1 MRASPVV
8 RCVLA
13 AASFWAL
20 PRSVLGQDSKDEI
33 IQKLIVRVEALE
45 REVAALKQTAS
56 AQIPAQPAQPDAA
69 AVAASPKQDSVVTA
83 EPPAPDD
90 RDPSD
95 TSRYTFHGYADLG
108 FLRNEDGASGKK
120 FVLGEVDLFGT
131 ARISPKL
138 AALVEVVLE
147 TDNQLLVA
155 DVPVNVER
163 LLLQYRDND
172 YFNLDMGA
180 YRTAIGFYNTTL
192 RGSWLQ
198 TSLTRPM
205 LFTFEDEGGFLPL
218 HNVGLSAN
226 GRVPSGALGLH
237 YVVEVGSSRNYAQPG
252 RTGLDLEQNAAVN
265 VALYA
270 RPHAIPGL
278 QIGFSSYHDRF
289 SPQPGSNLAR
299 SVWTAHAV
307 YQANRFEF
315 LNEVIL
321 AKFREPGLGYGN
333 IPGFYSQLAYR
344 VASNWTP
351 YTRYDY
357 VNVYGKGLVGEYA
370 PQYVPWRTV
379 FSGGL
384 RYDLTEAVALK
395 FEIGRETSPLQQPW
409 IRAALQ
415 LAFTF

>member
-1 MRASPVV
+1 
-8 RCVLA
+8 
-13 AASFWAL
+13 
-20 PRSVLGQDSKDEI
+20 
-33 IQKLIVRVEALE
+33 LIARVEALE
-45 REVAALKQTAS
+45 REVAALQQTAA
-56 AQIPAQPAQPDAA
+56 AQSLAQPAQPEPAPAEAA
-69 AVAASPKQDSVVTA
+69 PKQETAVAA
-83 EPPAPDD
+83 EPPQPEPE
-90 RDPSD
+90 PSEANK
-95 TSRYTFHGYADLG
+95 YTFHGYADVG
-108 FLRNEDGASGKK
+108 FLRNEDGASDKK

-138 AALVEVVLE
+138 TSLVEVVLE

-252 RTGLDLEQNAAVN
+252 RTGFDLEQNAAVN

-270 RPHAIPGL
+270 RPRGIPGL
-278 QIGFSSYHDRF
+278 QVGFSSYHDRF
-289 SPQPGSNLAR
+289 SPQPESNLAR

-333 IPGFYSQLAYR
+333 IPGFYSQLGYR
-344 VASNWTP
+344 VGSNWTP

-357 VNVYGKGLVGEYA
+357 VNVYGKGSVGEYA

-384 RYDLTEAVALK
+384 RYDLTESVALK
-395 FEIGRETSPLQQPW
+395 FEIGRETSPLQPPW

-415 LAFTF
+415 VAFTF

>member
-1 MRASPVV
+1 VKACTLI

-13 AASFWAL
+13 AAAICAA
-20 PRSVLGQDSKDEI
+20 PKSVLGQERQDEI
-33 IQKLIVRVEALE
+33 IQKLLERVEALE
-45 REVAALKQTAS
+45 REVAALKQS
-56 AQIPAQPAQPDAA
+56 AAAQSPARPAQPAPSDLAPAA
-69 AVAASPKQDSVVTA
+69 APKPDSPVVADLPEP
-83 EPPAPDD
+83 EPP
-90 RDPSD
+90 D
-95 TSRYTFHGYADLG
+95 TSKYTFHGYADLG
-108 FLRNEDGASGKK
+108 FLRNEDGESDKK
-120 FVLGEVDLFGT
+120 FVLGEIDLFAT

-138 AALVEVVLE
+138 NALVEVVLE
-147 TDNQLLVA
+147 TDNQVLVA

-226 GRVPSGALGLH
+226 GKVPSGALGLH

-252 RTGLDLEQNAAVN
+252 RTGFDFEQNAAVN
-265 VALYA
+265 VALFA
-270 RPHAIPGL
+270 RPRVIPGL
-278 QIGFSSYHDRF
+278 EVGFSSYHDRF
-289 SPQPGSNLAR
+289 TPEPGSILSR

-333 IPGFYSQLAYR
+333 IPGFYSQLGYR
-344 VASNWTP
+344 LGSNWTP

-357 VNVYGKGLVGEYA
+357 VNVYGRGSVGQYA

-379 FSGGL
+379 LSGGI

-395 FEIGRETSPLQQPW
+395 FEIGRETSPLQLPW

-415 LAFTF
+415 VAFTF

>member
-1 MRASPVV
+1 
-8 RCVLA
+8 
-13 AASFWAL
+13 
-20 PRSVLGQDSKDEI
+20 VLGKDGQDEI
-33 IQKLIVRVEALE
+33 IRKLIARVEALE
-45 REVAALKQTAS
+45 REVATLKQTAAAPS
-56 AQIPAQPAQPDAA
+56 PAQPDVATVAA
-69 AVAASPKQDSVVTA
+69 APKLDTVAAA
-83 EPPAPDD
+83 PPDPDT
-90 RDPSD
+90 SD
-95 TSRYTFHGYADLG
+95 TSKYTFHGYADLG
-108 FLRNEDGASGKK
+108 FLRNEDGFSDKK
-120 FVLGEVDLFGT
+120 FVLGEADLFAT
-131 ARISPKL
+131 AQISPKL
-138 AALVEVVLE
+138 NALVEVVLE

-192 RGSWLQ
+192 RASWLQ

-237 YVVEVGSSRNYAQPG
+237 YVVEVGSSRNYAEPG
-252 RTGLDLEQNAAVN
+252 RTGFDLEQNGAVN

-270 RPHAIPGL
+270 RPRGIPGL
-278 QIGFSSYHDRF
+278 QVGFSSYHDKF
-289 SPQPGSNLAR
+289 TPQPGSLLSR

-333 IPGFYSQLAYR
+333 IPGFYSQLGYR
-344 VASNWTP
+344 VGSNWTP

-357 VNVYGKGLVGEYA
+357 VNVYGGGQVGEYA

-379 FSGGL
+379 FSGGV
-384 RYDLTEAVALK
+384 RYDITEAVALK
-395 FEIGRETSPLQQPW
+395 FEIGRETSPLQSPW

-415 LAFTF
+415 VAFTF

>member
-1 MRASPVV
+1 MRVPTVARSI
-8 RCVLA
+8 LAIAAIFA
-13 AASFWAL
+13 AASE
-20 PRSVLGQDSKDEI
+20 PILGQESQDEI
-33 IQKLIVRVEALE
+33 IQKLLARVEALE
-45 REVAALKQTAS
+45 REVAALKPTA
-56 AQIPAQPAQPDAA
+56 APTAAQPAQPDTVPVAA
-69 AVAASPKQDSVVTA
+69 APKLDTAMAA
-83 EPPAPDD
+83 EPPEPEPPDTD
-90 RDPSD
+90 
-95 TSRYTFHGYADLG
+95 RYTFHGYADLG
-108 FLRNEDGASGKK
+108 FLRNEDGLSDKK

-138 AALVEVVLE
+138 TALVEVVLE

-226 GRVPSGALGLH
+226 GKVPSGELGLH
-237 YVVEVGSSRNYAQPG
+237 YVVEVGSSRNYAEPG
-252 RTGLDLEQNAAVN
+252 RTGLDLEQNGAIN
-265 VALYA
+265 LALFA
-270 RPHAIPGL
+270 RPRAIPGL
-278 QIGFSSYHDRF
+278 QVGFSSYHDKF
-289 SPQPGSNLAR
+289 SPLPGSTLSR

-321 AKFREPGLGYGN
+321 AKFSEPGLGYGN
-333 IPGFYSQLAYR
+333 LPGFYSQLAYR
-344 VASNWTP
+344 VGSNWTP

-357 VNVYGKGLVGEYA
+357 VNVYGKGLVGQYV
-370 PQYVPWRTV
+370 PQYVPWHTV

-384 RYDLTEAVALK
+384 RYDITEAVALK
-395 FEIGRETSPLQQPW
+395 FELGRELDRDQHAF

-415 LAFTF
+415 VAFTF

>member
-1 MRASPVV
+1 
-8 RCVLA
+8 
-13 AASFWAL
+13 
-20 PRSVLGQDSKDEI
+20 
-33 IQKLIVRVEALE
+33 LIARVEALE
-45 REVAALKQTAS
+45 REVATLKQTAAAPS
-56 AQIPAQPAQPDAA
+56 PAQPDVATVAA
-69 AVAASPKQDSVVTA
+69 APKLDTVAAA
-83 EPPAPDD
+83 PPDPDT
-90 RDPSD
+90 SD
-95 TSRYTFHGYADLG
+95 TSKYTFHGYADLG
-108 FLRNEDGASGKK
+108 FLRNEDGFSDKK
-120 FVLGEVDLFGT
+120 FVLGEADLFAT
-131 ARISPKL
+131 AQISPKL
-138 AALVEVVLE
+138 NALVEVVLE

-192 RGSWLQ
+192 RASWLQ

-237 YVVEVGSSRNYAQPG
+237 YVVEVGSSRNYAEPG
-252 RTGLDLEQNAAVN
+252 RTGFDLEQNGAVN

-270 RPHAIPGL
+270 RPRGIPGL
-278 QIGFSSYHDRF
+278 QVGFSSYHDKF
-289 SPQPGSNLAR
+289 TPQPGSLLSR

-333 IPGFYSQLAYR
+333 IPGFYSQLGYR
-344 VASNWTP
+344 VGSNWTP

-357 VNVYGKGLVGEYA
+357 VNVYGGGQVGEYA

-379 FSGGL
+379 FSGGV
-384 RYDLTEAVALK
+384 RYDITEAVALK
-395 FEIGRETSPLQQPW
+395 FEIGRETSPLQSPW

-415 LAFTF
+415 VAFTF

>member
-1 MRASPVV
+1 VKASTLI

-13 AASFWAL
+13 AAAICAAPKL
-20 PRSVLGQDSKDEI
+20 VVGQERQDEII
-33 IQKLIVRVEALE
+33 IQKLLARVEALE
-45 REVAALKQTAS
+45 REVAALKQTATAPS
-56 AQIPAQPAQPDAA
+56 HAQQVQPAPSDLAPVTTA
-69 AVAASPKQDSVVTA
+69 PKQDTTVIADPA
-83 EPPAPDD
+83 EPPEA
-90 RDPSD
+90 
-95 TSRYTFHGYADLG
+95 SRYAFHGYADAG
-108 FLRNEDGASGKK
+108 FVRNEDGLSDKR
-120 FVLGEVDLFGT
+120 FELGEVDLFAT

-138 AALVEVVLE
+138 NVLVEAVLE

-155 DVPVNVER
+155 SVPVNVER
-163 LLLQYRDND
+163 LLLQYRQSD
-172 YFNLDMGA
+172 YFNLDIGS

-205 LFTFEDEGGFLPL
+205 LFTFEDDGGFLPL

-226 GRVPSGALGLH
+226 GKVPSGALGLH
-237 YVVEVGSSRNYAQPG
+237 YVVEVGSSRNYAQSG
-252 RTGLDLEQNAAVN
+252 RTGLDFEQNAAVN

-270 RPHAIPGL
+270 RPRLIPGL
-278 QIGFSSYHDRF
+278 QIGVSSYHDRF
-289 SPQPGSNLAR
+289 SPGPGPNLAR

-315 LNEVIL
+315 LNEVVL
-321 AKFREPGLGYGN
+321 AKFRETGMGYGN
-333 IPGFYSQLAYR
+333 IPGFYSQLGYR
-344 VASNWTP
+344 LGANWTP

-357 VNVYGKGLVGEYA
+357 VNVYGRGSVGQYA

-384 RYDLTEAVALK
+384 RYDLTESVALK
-395 FEIGRETSPLQQPW
+395 FELGRETSPLQLPW

-415 LAFTF
+415 VAFTF